1 MFCVCG
7 RVRRF
12 VNWRRPLHAVGVDFG
27 YSGVKAVALA
37 ADRGELTLLG
47 AGIEPLPPGALR
59 DGAVG
64 DADAV
69 GAALG
74 RLLTRLRVR
83 CRLLALAI
91 GGSSVL
97 VKRFPA
103 PPEAVPP
110 GTAPGG
116 LREAVAREAAR
127 HVPFHL
133 ESLEFDYE
141 GPLPV
146 TREATPGDPEGDGPA
161 AVVFG
166 AAPREIVL
174 EHCRAA
180 AAAGR
185 EATRVELEPYA
196 LHAAVVLAD
205 RLAGVEREPGALA
218 IVEIGASRSG
228 VHVFGNSPLADPA
241 IRGPGRTPD
250 RHATAGAPADLL
262 ASVPGPGASLPAA
275 DGLAADV
282 ESGVGPARSGIGRQT
297 GSPGSRPMG
306 AEVFADRIVAVA
318 REAFGEAGLRQG
330 IRVLLSG
337 GGARSPAVRAGL
349 RDFASGD
356 PDVLDP
362 LAGLGPR
369 EYGPAPAADGR
380 QRREPRRDEER
391 YAQGGEVV
399 PERDERIAVPR
410 V

>member
-1 MFCVCG
+1 M
-7 RVRRF
+7 
-12 VNWRRPLHAVGVDFG
+12 
-27 YSGVKAVALA
+27 VALS

-91 GGSSVL
+91 GGSAVL
-97 VKRFPA
+97 VKRFSA
-103 PPEAVPP
+103 PPEALSP

-146 TREATPGDPEGDGPA
+146 TREATPGDPEGDGRA

-185 EATRVELEPYA
+185 EAARIELEPYA
-196 LHAAVVLAD
+196 LHAAAGLAD
-205 RLAGVEREPGALA
+205 RLAGVAREPGTLA

-228 VHVFGNSPLADPA
+228 VHVFGNSPRAGPA
-241 IRGPGRTPD
+241 KRGRGRTPD
-250 RHATAGAPADLL
+250 RHATVGAPADLL
-262 ASVPGPGASLPAA
+262 ASVPVHGAGLLAA
-275 DGLAADV
+275 DGLPASV
-282 ESGVGPARSGIGRQT
+282 EPGVEPPGSGAGGQA
-297 GSPGSRPMG
+297 GSPGSP
-306 AEVFADRIVAVA
+306 AADADVFGERIGAVA
-318 REAFGEAGLRQG
+318 REAFREAGLRSG

-337 GGARSPAVRAGL
+337 GGARSPAVRACL

-356 PDVLDP
+356 PAALDP
-362 LAGLGPR
+362 LAGLGPP
-369 EYGPAPAADGR
+369 EYGPAYSVAAGLAYQALLDRSGPGTGLR
-380 QRREPRRDEER
+380 S
-391 YAQGGEVV
+391 
-399 PERDERIAVPR
+399 
-410 V
+410 

>member
-1 MFCVCG
+1 M
-7 RVRRF
+7 RRF

-27 YSGVKAVALA
+27 FSGVKVVALS
-37 ADRGELTLLG
+37 ADRGELTVLG
-47 AGIEPLPPGALR
+47 AGIEPLPPGAVR

-64 DADAV
+64 DADAA

-97 VKRFPA
+97 VKRFSVA
-103 PPEAVPP
+103 PEAVAAG
-110 GTAPGG
+110 GTPGG

-146 TREATPGDPEGDGPA
+146 TREETPGDPEGEGRA

-185 EATRVELEPYA
+185 EASRIELEPYA
-196 LHAAVVLAD
+196 LHAAVGLAD
-205 RLAGVEREPGALA
+205 RLAGADREPGPVA

-228 VHVFGNSPLADPA
+228 VHVFGNSPAA
-241 IRGPGRTPD
+241 GSTIRDHGRP
-250 RHATAGAPADLL
+250 RNVHARAGAPADLL
-262 ASVPGPGASLPAA
+262 ASVPVPGLGAPGMDGPRAGAEAGVEP
-275 DGLAADV
+275 GL
-282 ESGVGPARSGIGRQT
+282 G
-297 GSPGSRPMG
+297 GSRPTAG
-306 AEVFADRIVAVA
+306 WQGDRGDSAEVFHNRIAAAA
-318 REAFGEAGLRQG
+318 REALREAGLGQG
-330 IRVLLSG
+330 RRMLLSG
-337 GGARSPAVRAGL
+337 GGAVLPAVRTVL
-349 RDFASGD
+349 REFTAGD
-356 PDVLDP
+356 PAVLDP
-362 LAGLGPR
+362 LKGLDPAANGPAYSVAAGLAYQALLDR
-369 EYGPAPAADGR
+369 SGPATGR
-380 QRREPRRDEER
+380 RS
-391 YAQGGEVV
+391 
-399 PERDERIAVPR
+399 
-410 V
+410 